1 MVAAPFA
8 EMDPAVVVKLAVDDP
23 AGMLT
28 EGGTGSRALVLDR
41 VTVASPFS
49 VAPDSVTAQEL
60 DCPETRV
67 VGLHAK
73 LVRTG
78 PGTSWTVAA
87 CEELLYVARIVA
99 VAADVMVPAVAV
111 KLAAV
116 EPAVTITEAGT
127 GSRALLLDSV
137 TVAPALNGDADS
149 VTVQELD
156 CPEPRVVGLQAM
168 LIEVGDGG
176 TSWTV
181 VVCEELL

>member
-1 MVAAPFA
+1 
-8 EMDPAVVVKLAVDDP
+8 
-23 AGMLT
+23 
-28 EGGTGSRALVLDR
+28 
-41 VTVASPFS
+41 
-49 VAPDSVTAQEL
+49 
-60 DCPETRV
+60 
-67 VGLHAK
+67 
-73 LVRTG
+73 
-78 PGTSWTVAA
+78 
-87 CEELLYVARIVA
+87 LYVARIVA

-176 TSWTV
+176 TS
-181 VVCEELL
+181 